1 MKRQTTD
8 KKVLQRIRRH
18 HRVRKNLKGTS
29 LMPRLSVFRSNK
41 SLYVQ
46 LIDDVKGA
54 TIVAATD
61 LKSVSKS
68 KVEKAKELGNML
80 AKSALAKKIGKIVF
94 DRSGYTYHG
103 RVKSLA
109 EGAREGGLKF

>member
-1 MKRQTTD
+1 MHKVRQYKTLIERR
-8 KKVLQRIRRH
+8 KIRIRA
-18 HRVRKNLKGTS
+18 KISGTEQK
-29 LMPRLSVFRSNK
+29 PRISVFRSNK

-94 DRSGYTYHG
+94 DRSGYKYHG
-103 RVKSLA
+103 RVKALA
-109 EGAREGGLKF
+109 EGLREGGLKF